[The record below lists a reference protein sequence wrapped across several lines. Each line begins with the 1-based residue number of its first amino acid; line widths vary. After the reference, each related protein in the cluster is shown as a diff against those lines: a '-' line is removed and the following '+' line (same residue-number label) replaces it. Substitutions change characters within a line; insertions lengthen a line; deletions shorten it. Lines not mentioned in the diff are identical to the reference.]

1 MTVIPE
7 RAHWLKNIHLAKGY
21 HRTKIPGEWCLMEA
35 AAYIAGESWTDHP
48 VCVSTVLTAYG
59 ITLNDSWDDDQRQKL
74 IPFIPRLLGTAGD
87 GQDKARSYLAIDW
100 LLRTYTSTWVHL
112 AGLTAEA
119 SALRE
124 HTRIVDVPG
133 VESIQTALLA
143 AQATLSPM
151 YSEPQAHFA
160 VRLAASVATASA
172 AVSAARSVTYS
183 EPQAHFA
190 VCLAASVATASTAV
204 ATSAYSAAFRTDHLV
219 AQDALAP
226 TVKMLQASALDLLD
240 AMTDPG
246 LAAQENV

>member
-1 MTVIPE
+1 MSITPE
-7 RAHWLKNIHLAKGY
+7 RAHWLKNIHLTKGY
-21 HRTKIPGEWCLMEA
+21 HRAKTPGEWCLMEA

-48 VCVSTVLTAYG
+48 KCVSPVLTSYG
-59 ITLNDSWDDDQRQKL
+59 VALNDSWDDDQRQKL

-100 LLRTYTSTWVHL
+100 LLRIYTSTWVHL

-143 AQATLSPM
+143 AQATLPPM
-151 YSEPQAHFA
+151 YSAAYSATRLVTYSEPQAHFA

-172 AVSAARSVTYS
+172 AV
-183 EPQAHFA
+183 
-190 VCLAASVATASTAV
+190 
-204 ATSAYSAAFRTDHLV
+204 SAAFRTDHLV

-240 AMTDPG
+240 AMIDPG

>member
-1 MTVIPE
+1 MSITPE
-7 RAHWLKNIHLAKGY
+7 RAHWLKNIHLTKGY
-21 HRTKIPGEWCLMEA
+21 HRAKTPGEWCLMEA

-48 VCVSTVLTAYG
+48 KCVSPVLTSYG
-59 ITLNDSWDDDQRQKL
+59 VALNDSWDDDQRQKL
-74 IPFIPRLLGTAGD
+74 IPFIPRLLGTVGD

-151 YSEPQAHFA
+151 YSVAREATLPPMYSAAYSATRLVTYSEPQAHFA

-172 AVSAARSVTYS
+172 AV
-183 EPQAHFA
+183 
-190 VCLAASVATASTAV
+190 
-204 ATSAYSAAFRTDHLV
+204 SAAFRTDHLV

-240 AMTDPG
+240 AMIDPG

>member
-1 MTVIPE
+1 MSITPE
-7 RAHWLKNIHLAKGY
+7 RAHWLKNIHLTKGY
-21 HRTKIPGEWCLMEA
+21 HRAKTPGEWCLMEA
-35 AAYIAGESWTDHP
+35 AAYISGESWTDHP
-48 VCVSTVLTAYG
+48 KCVSPVLTSYG
-59 ITLNDSWDDDQRQKL
+59 VALNDSWDDDQRQKL

-100 LLRTYTSTWVHL
+100 LLRIYTSTWVHL

-143 AQATLSPM
+143 AQATLPPM
-151 YSEPQAHFA
+151 YSVAREATLPPMYSAAYSATRLVTYSEPQAHFA
-160 VRLAASVATASA
+160 VRLAAPVAATSA
-172 AVSAARSVTYS
+172 AV
-183 EPQAHFA
+183 
-190 VCLAASVATASTAV
+190 
-204 ATSAYSAAFRTDHLV
+204 SAAFRTDHLV

-240 AMTDPG
+240 AMIDPG